1 MNFFLLAVSV
11 TSAVSTMTVLV
22 MVATRRR
29 TPAEARLLQEV
40 SAVVA
45 SGNAK
50 YEMGSFVAFV
60 MRPLIPLRDWLKAQ
74 DADLAYRL
82 SLAGLR
88 KPEHINAFVTAKLLC
103 PAIAVLLATFFA
115 GPNWMLASLLAGGAA
130 FFAPDVFLI
139 RATTRRRARISEA
152 LPDFMDLLTICIDA
166 GLGMDQSV
174 LKIAK
179 ELKPVCPELSDELTV
194 ISREQRAGRP
204 RLEAWRSMAERINI
218 PIVRQFV
225 GMLTQSEKF
234 GTPVARSLAVFAEA
248 LRTNRTLQ
256 AEELAAKTAIKL
268 VFPLMFCIFPAMFVV
283 LLGPAVL
290 SIMKAFAQ

>member
-1 MNFFLLAVSV
+1 MNFLLLAITVSLG
-11 TSAVSTMTVLV
+11 VSTLTALV

-29 TPAEARLLQEV
+29 TPAETRLLQEV

-50 YEMGSFVAFV
+50 YEMGSFLAFV
-60 MRPLIPLRDWLKAQ
+60 MRPFIPMRDWLKSQ
-74 DADLAYRL
+74 DADLTYRL
-82 SLAGLR
+82 SLAGFR
-88 KPEHINAFVTAKLLC
+88 KPEHINGFVTAKLLC

-115 GPNWMLASLLAGGAA
+115 GTNWLTACLLGGAAA

-139 RATTRRRARISEA
+139 RATITRRAKISEA

-179 ELKPVCPELSDELTV
+179 ELKPVCLPLSDELMAL
-194 ISREQRAGRP
+194 SREQRAGRP
-204 RLEAWRSMAERINI
+204 RVDAWRSMADRINV

-234 GTPVARSLAVFAEA
+234 GTPVAHSLAVFAEA